1 MTWFYFLTVTISFS
15 LTICPH
21 TRESDDQI
29 SLPNSAPYC
38 CNSKRLTSPHEVSMP
53 TTADRA
59 RCSLYFLPGPLSKEL
74 KSSLKEEEGDGP
86 GDVLPLNDC

>member
-1 MTWFYFLTVTISFS
+1 MVLFPHCHHFLFS
-15 LTICPH
+15 HYLPTH
-21 TRESDDQI
+21 RELDDQI

-38 CNSKRLTSPHEVSMP
+38 CNSKRLTSPREVSMP

-59 RCSLYFLPGPLSKEL
+59 RCSLYSLPGTLCKEF
-74 KSSLKEEEGDGP
+74 KSSLKEEEGDRP